1 MWAIGNGESRSLIN
15 INHLQGEKVG
25 CNAIM
30 RDYYVDRLVCVDRR
44 MIEEALNKGVNTR
57 GTLVYTRPDW
67 YPRYKTLKVRELPPL
82 PYEGNQRWDEP
93 FQWGSGPYAVL
104 IAAMFAKE
112 HEVNLIGFD
121 LYSKTKT
128 VNNVYKDTQNY
139 DASDKRAVDP
149 RYWIHQIGM
158 VFKCFPKIKFTI
170 YQYPNWELPKAW
182 NYPNVK
188 VDRLSSIAYNTYYDK
203 WP

>member
-1 MWAIGNGESRSLIN
+1 MWAIGNGESRSSIN
-15 INHLQGEKVG
+15 INHIQGEKVG

-82 PYEGNQRWDEP
+82 PYEGDQRWDEP

-104 IAAMFAKE
+104 IAAMFAREK
-112 HEVNLIGFD
+112 HVNLIGFD
-121 LYSKTKT
+121 LHSSTTT
-128 VNNVYKDTQNY
+128 VNNIYKGTDNY
-139 DASDKRAVDP
+139 DPADKRPVDP
-149 RYWIHQIGM
+149 RYWIHQISM
-158 VFKCFPKIKFTI
+158 VFRSFPNIKFTV
-170 YQYPNWELPKAW
+170 YQNPKWNMPKAW
-182 NYPNVK
+182 NKDNVYLDK
-188 VDRLSSIAYNTYYDK
+188 ISNISYNM
-203 WP
+203 